1 MAELISGDSALQP
14 IPAHIQV
21 LAVAWLRWRMFVNSF
36 GRTTTGK
43 GKVSGLVLTVLLR
56 LFLWPIFAIWV
67 IGPVVGCGF
76 LAWLAVAHHH
86 PEDLASLLAGV
97 VVAWQF
103 LSINGIGMAA
113 STSSF
118 DPSSLVRF
126 PLQFGRYLF
135 LRTMLGLLTPS
146 TVVGCLAL
154 FAAAIGIGIAAL
166 RLLLPALVV
175 LAVYA
180 LMNIFFTRML
190 AAWLDRW
197 LATRRAREI
206 FGALMAVLI
215 LSVQLLNFGH
225 PGAHSHGRGSSWILN
240 LINGSNQFL
249 RWLPPGY
256 AAHAIGWT
264 AHPLAALAQFAAL
277 IVWTALFLGI
287 FAVRLHQ
294 QFLGELLSEGAARP
308 STVKSTA
315 GSRRGSQPM
324 APSASASVL
333 KANRTVFSPIIAAC
347 LRKEWIYLRG
357 NANMIIG
364 MLTPLLFVFILSKGL
379 FTTHP
384 SYFLPGAL
392 GYVLLGLLAPLYNIF
407 GADGAGV
414 QLYLLAP
421 IRLRD
426 VILAKNILSLT
437 LIFAETAVAW
447 VMVLLLANKPI
458 PFATHIA
465 AGFWIIFVIGAN
477 LSLGTLR
484 SIQAPRKIALNQTRQ
499 MRAPTNRT
507 SALLV
512 VALLLGS
519 ILLQIPV
526 TILCRHFHEPWLATV
541 IFAPL
546 AAASLMTY
554 ALLLRNSE
562 RLVLNYRDLFAEE
575 LCGV

>member
-1 MAELISGDSALQP
+1 MAELISGDSALRP
-14 IPAHIQV
+14 IPARTQV
-21 LAVAWLRWRMFVNSF
+21 VAVAWLRWRMFVNSF
-36 GRTTTGK
+36 LRTKTGK
-43 GKVSGLVLTVLLR
+43 GKMAGLLLTILLR
-56 LFLWPIFAIWV
+56 LFIWPIFAVWV

-76 LAWLAVAHHH
+76 LAWLAVSHHH
-86 PEDLASLLAGV
+86 PDHLASLLAGV
-97 VVAWQF
+97 VIAWQF
-103 LSINGIGMAA
+103 LSINGLSISAN
-113 STSSF
+113 SSSF

-126 PLQFGRYLF
+126 PLPFGRYLF

-154 FAAAIGIGIAAL
+154 FAAAIGIGIADL
-166 RLLLPALVV
+166 GLLLPALVV

-215 LSVQLLNFGH
+215 LSVQVVNFRH
-225 PGAHSHGRGSSWILN
+225 PGAHSHRGESSWILN
-240 LINGSNQFL
+240 LVNGSNEFL

-256 AAHAIGWT
+256 AAHAIAWT
-264 AHPLAALAQFAAL
+264 AHPIAALAQFIAL
-277 IVWTALFLGI
+277 IAWTALFLAI
-287 FAVRLHQ
+287 FAVRLHK

-308 STVKSTA
+308 SPGTSTA
-315 GSRRGSQPM
+315 ASRRG
-324 APSASASVL
+324 APPALPTASSTML
-333 KANRTVFSPIIAAC
+333 ERNRTVFSPIVAAC

-364 MLTPLLFVFILSKGL
+364 MLTPLFFVFILSKGL
-379 FTTHP
+379 FATHP

-437 LIFAETAVAW
+437 LVFAETAVAW
-447 VMVLLLANKPI
+447 ILVLLLANTPI

-484 SIQAPRKIALNQTRQ
+484 SIQAPRKVALNQTRQ

-507 SALLV
+507 SGLLV

-526 TILCRHFHEPWLATV
+526 TMLCRHFHAPWLATV

-546 AAASLMTY
+546 AAAAVITY

-562 RLVLNYRDLFAEE
+562 QLVRNSRDLFAEE